1 MPMDFDIC
9 RTKQPKTCQQG
20 LLKILD
26 SNEPIWKDEDHP
38 ELAEGPAAWVDEL
51 RREGKRFIDD
61 W

>member
-1 MPMDFDIC
+1 MDFDMC
-9 RTKQPKTCQQG
+9 RTTQPKTCQQE

-38 ELAEGPAAWVDEL
+38 ELAEGTAAWVDKL
-51 RREGKRFIDD
+51 RRGDEQSIDD